1 MKFNADK
8 DLKSI
13 LKKNIKYAFVL
24 LKNSNG
30 KTIF

>member
-1 MKFNADK
+1 MKFNTDK
-8 DLKSI
+8 GLKYI

-30 KTIF
+30 KTLF